1 MQKFISLAE
10 LSREANIPT
19 SRIQAAA
26 EAGLIQTAGRAGRH
40 PNSPI
45 LFLGADVASIKAT
58 LSQSANT
65 PTLRHAVSAEG
76 RRIKAKL
83 AELNKARRENL
94 K

>member
-19 SRIQAAA
+19 SRIIAAA
-26 EAGLIQTAGRAGRH
+26 EAGLIQPAGRAGRH

-45 LFLGADVASIKAT
+45 LFLGADVASIKAK
-58 LSQSANT
+58 LSESANA
-65 PTLRHAVSAEG
+65 PSHKDAVSAEG
-76 RRIKAKL
+76 QRIKAKL
-83 AELNKARRENL
+83 AELNKARRENS

>member
-1 MQKFISLAE
+1 MQKFTSLAE
-10 LSREANIPT
+10 LSREAGIPA
-19 SRIQAAA
+19 SRIQAAV
-26 EAGLIQTAGRAGRH
+26 EAGLIQPAGRAGRH

-83 AELNKARRENL
+83 AELNKARRENS